1 MQSLLRDPVE
11 QGGELARLIAGFAWD
26 QTSLGPT
33 ALWPAYLKSTVA
45 LLTSS
50 SLPIVTLWGPDG
62 VLIYNDGYAD
72 FAGARHPSLLGAEVL
87 EAWPEV
93 AELNA
98 RVLAAG
104 FAGNTLSFRDEKLV
118 LHRHGFPETIWADI
132 DCSPIYG
139 EDHAPAGVF
148 CVVRETT
155 ERVKLERQRAA
166 NLTLLNA
173 AENRQRLLVELG
185 DRLRRADTPGQIA
198 ATVAAMLGRALA
210 CVRTGYAAVAG
221 GHTIVENDWTN
232 GNVASLNGR
241 HDFEALGVSF
251 TIPISRGDM
260 LVIPDVRTHEA
271 TAPSASHWS
280 ALDVLAA
287 LNVPLMESGRVVGL
301 IYVHDS
307 QPRDWTTEE
316 IDLVRD
322 VADRTWEA
330 IGRARA
336 VEKLRA
342 MNETLEAQVN
352 ERTAQ
357 RDRMWK
363 LTTDLM
369 MVSTAREGRIL
380 SVNPAWTYLLG
391 WREDELVGRTFY
403 EFMHPDDRDR
413 TRVERGKLETG
424 LTLHK
429 FENRYLT
436 RDGAEV
442 WLSWKVVPDGD
453 LFHSA
458 ARDVTAEREQATAL
472 QAAEESLRHAQKM
485 EAVGQLTGG
494 IAHDFNNLLQGIV
507 GSLELVEKRIEQGR
521 YQDLPLFAGQ
531 ARASADRAGA
541 LTHRLLA
548 FSRRQPL
555 DPRPIDANPLIEAM
569 EPLLRRT
576 IGEMITL
583 NFDLAP
589 ELWPAR
595 CDPNQLDSAILNLA
609 INARDA
615 LPDGGTVT
623 ISSRNVTLS
632 DSECIC
638 IAVSDTGV
646 GMTADV
652 IERAFDPFFTTKPL
666 GQGTGLGL
674 SMVYGF
680 MRQSGGHA
688 KIRSAVGQGTTVEL
702 YLPRNGTH
710 AEPAQIA
717 ASPKA
722 AALPVPGD
730 APILVIED
738 EPVVRA
744 IVVEV
749 LEDLGYRAIEA
760 ADGPSGLAIL
770 QSDLAID
777 LLVTDIGLPGLN
789 GRQVADAARQTRPNL
804 KILFMTGYAETAAMA
819 DGFLLPGMQ
828 MITKPFAIDSLA
840 ARIKAIIETA

>member
-1 MQSLLRDPVE
+1 MQTLFRDPTE
-11 QGGELARLIAGFAWD
+11 KAGELAGLIAKFPWG
-26 QTSLGPT
+26 QTTLGPLDSWT
-33 ALWPAYLKSTVA
+33 AHRKSVVA

-50 SLPIVTLWGPDG
+50 ALPIVTLWGPDG
-62 VLIYNDGYAD
+62 VLIYNDAYAQ
-72 FAGARHPSLLGAEVL
+72 FAGARHPSLLGAKVL

-98 RVLAAG
+98 RVLDAG
-104 FAGNTLSFRDEKLV
+104 FAGKTLSFRDEKLL
-118 LHRHGFPETIWADI
+118 LHRHGFPESIWLDL
-132 DCSPIYG
+132 DYSPIPG
-139 EDHAPAGVF
+139 EDGAPDGVF

-173 AENRQRLLVELG
+173 AENRQRRLIELG
-185 DRLRRADTPGQIA
+185 DALRRAETASEIA
-198 ATVAAMLGRALA
+198 AAVADMLGRALS
-210 CVRTGYAAVAG
+210 CVRTGYAAISG
-221 GHTIVENDWTN
+221 TNTFIENDWTN
-232 GNVASLNGR
+232 GTVARLSGR
-241 HDFEALGVSF
+241 HEFSALGQNYTSV
-251 TIPISRGDM
+251 IARGEM
-260 LVIPDVRTHEA
+260 LVVADVRTHPA
-271 TAPSASHWS
+271 TAATAHCWQPIEVA
-280 ALDVLAA
+280 AL
-287 LNVPLMESGRVVGL
+287 LNVPLMENNRLVGL

-307 QPRDWTTEE
+307 QPRHWTTEE
-316 IDLVRD
+316 IGLVKD

-336 VEKLRA
+336 IEKLRA
-342 MNETLEAQVN
+342 MNETLEAQVL
-352 ERTAQ
+352 ERTTQ
-357 RDRMWK
+357 RDRMWR

-369 MVSTAREGRIL
+369 MVSSRDGIII
-380 SVNPAWTYLLG
+380 SVNPAWTQLLG

-403 EFMHPDDRDR
+403 DFMHPQDRDR
-413 TRVERGKLETG
+413 TRMERKKLEAG
-424 LTLHK
+424 LILHK

-436 RDGAEV
+436 RDGGEI
-442 WLSWKVVPDGD
+442 WLSWKAVPDGD
-453 LFHSA
+453 VIHSA
-458 ARDVTAEREQATAL
+458 ARDITAEREQAEAL
-472 QAAEESLRHAQKM
+472 QAAEEALRHAQKM

-507 GSLELVEKRIEQGR
+507 GSLELVEKRIAQGR
-521 YQDLPLFAGQ
+521 YQDLPLFASQ

-555 DPRPIDANPLIEAM
+555 DPRPIAANPLIEAM

-589 ELWPAR
+589 DLWPTR
-595 CDPNQLDSAILNLA
+595 CDPHQLDSAILNLA

-615 LPDGGTVT
+615 MPDGGTVT
-623 ISSRNVTLS
+623 ISSRNVAGA
-632 DSECIC
+632 DSESIC
-638 IAVSDTGV
+638 IAVSDTGA

-652 IERAFDPFFTTKPL
+652 IERAFDPFYTTKPI

-688 KIRSAVGQGTTVEL
+688 NILSTVGQGTTVEL
-702 YLPRNGTH
+702 FLPRNTN
-710 AEPAQIA
+710 PAIPHEA
-717 ASPKA
+717 GASPDSS
-722 AALPVPGD
+722 PPPIPGD

-760 ADGPSGLAIL
+760 GDGPAGLAIL
-770 QSDLAID
+770 QSEIAID
-777 LLVTDIGLPGLN
+777 LLITDIGLPGLN

-819 DGFLLPGMQ
+819 DGFLLPGME

-840 ARIKAIIETA
+840 ARIKAIIEPA